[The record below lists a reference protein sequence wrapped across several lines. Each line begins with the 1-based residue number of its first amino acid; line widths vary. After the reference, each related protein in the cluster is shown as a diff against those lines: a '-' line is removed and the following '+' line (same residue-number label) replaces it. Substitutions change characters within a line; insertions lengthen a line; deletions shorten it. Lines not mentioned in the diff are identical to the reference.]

1 VAADD
6 NLADLAGGDL
16 VVVLVDVS
24 SRSTQTELF
33 GRPMAMPLAIAPT
46 GVAGLTWYQGELELA
61 RAAQGFGVPFTL
73 ATPSITSIE
82 TIARVEGGRNWFQL
96 YMWRDRE
103 TSYQLVQR
111 ARDAGFEALILT
123 VDTQVSP
130 IREYNRRNGFNSP
143 FAFNWRIAADVA
155 MHPGWILNVLLP
167 YWRTTGMPRPVH
179 YPAGSGGRATAGLG
193 GVANA
198 MRGDDLSW
206 DDIARLRERWPGP
219 LMIKGVHLP
228 EDAERAVREGL
239 DGVILSN
246 HGGRNLDGAV
256 SPIEILPEIV
266 AAVGD
271 RTNVLIDSGVR
282 RGSDVLKA
290 LALGAKAVLSGRCT
304 LYGTSVAGEAGALH
318 ALRLLHKELDTSMAY
333 TGCRMI
339 SEIGPRAVWLGP
351 ERS

>member
-1 VAADD
+1 
-6 NLADLAGGDL
+6 
-16 VVVLVDVS
+16 
-24 SRSTQTELF
+24 
-33 GRPMAMPLAIAPT
+33 
-46 GVAGLTWYQGELELA
+46 
-61 RAAQGFGVPFTL
+61 
-73 ATPSITSIE
+73 
-82 TIARVEGGRNWFQL
+82 VEGGRNWFQL

-103 TSYQLVQR
+103 ASYQLVKR

-143 FAFNWRIAADVA
+143 FSFNWRIAADVA
-155 MHPGWILNVLLP
+155 MHPWWIANVLLP
-167 YWRTTGMPRPVH
+167 YLRTTGMPRPVH
-179 YPAGSGGRATAGLG
+179 YPPGGGGRATSGLG
-193 GVANA
+193 GVASA
-198 MRGDDLSW
+198 MRGDDLCW
-206 DDIARLRERWPGP
+206 DDIARLRAAWPGP

-228 EDAERAVREGL
+228 EDAERAVQEGL

-271 RTNVLIDSGVR
+271 RTNVLVDSGVR

-304 LYGTSVAGEAGALH
+304 LYGTSVAGEAGAVH
-318 ALRLLHKELDTSMAY
+318 ALQLLRKEFDTAMAY
-333 TGCRMI
+333 TGCRSI
-339 SEIGPRAVWLGP
+339 SEIGPHAIWLGA
-351 ERS
+351 